1 MPFSNK
7 PVKKLSFAIKVI
19 GVDANATLVMPRKA
33 DTTMIALITF
43 FILSGPLSIPVL
55 VAAGEA
61 LVHVQNINTYS
72 HNYYY
77 FISISICFYITFRD
91 KER

>member
-43 FILSGPLSIPVL
+43 SILSSPLSILVL
-55 VAAGEA
+55 IAASEA
-61 LVHVQNINTYS
+61 LVHVENINLLL
-72 HNYYY
+72 H
-77 FISISICFYITFRD
+77 IVPL
-91 KER
+91 